1 MFTPQ
6 FRLKNHVTYLDEFS
20 SEFLL
25 YIMDGCN
32 VIALNTSLI
41 NLFHGYTLGYYLGFC
56 KEDMLNPI
64 IMNAIKINKRIEFDT
79 QRDHPTTEQGKKDH
93 NHHSL

>member
-1 MFTPQ
+1 MLQWVFTPL

-25 YIMDGCN
+25 YILDGCN

-41 NLFHGYTLGYYLGFC
+41 HLFHGYTLGYYLGF
-56 KEDMLNPI
+56 L
-64 IMNAIKINKRIEFDT
+64 
-79 QRDHPTTEQGKKDH
+79 
-93 NHHSL
+93 